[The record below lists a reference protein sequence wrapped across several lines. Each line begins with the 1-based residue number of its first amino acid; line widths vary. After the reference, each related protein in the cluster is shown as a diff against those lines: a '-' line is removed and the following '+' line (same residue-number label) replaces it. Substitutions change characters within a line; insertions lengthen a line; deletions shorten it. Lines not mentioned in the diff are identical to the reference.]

1 MKAKWFLM
9 CGLVAAI
16 TILSGCVQN
25 GVRQEQSTVT
35 VSGVGTVSIEPDMV
49 RMTVSMSKV
58 ESTTRLAQEAVGRMA
73 GQVLAILKE
82 AGIED
87 KDIQTASL
95 RFNPEYQW
103 RNNRSVLVGQR
114 AEQSIDFAVRGIG
127 EDAEKVARL
136 IDRLSGIDGIMLNQ
150 IDFGVADN
158 TEHFVRSRELAFEKA
173 IHKAEQYAGLSGL
186 KVGRV
191 LSLSEDGTNP
201 AAPLYRA
208 AASNMFKEEVAMD
221 AASTVL
227 PSGQMEI
234 TTRISVVFLL
244 E

>member
-1 MKAKWFLM
+1 MKAKHFLV
-9 CGLVAAI
+9 CGLAAAAMA
-16 TILSGCVQN
+16 LSGCVQKS
-25 GVRQEQSTVT
+25 VRQEPSTVT
-35 VSGVGTVSIEPDMV
+35 VSGVGTVSVAPDMV
-49 RMTVSMSKV
+49 SMSVSMSKL
-58 ESTTRLAQEAVGRMA
+58 ERTTRLAQEAVGRMA
-73 GQVLAILKE
+73 AQVLAILKE

-103 RNNRSVLVGQR
+103 QNNRSVLTGQR
-114 AEQSIDFAVRGIG
+114 AEQGIDFSVRGIG

-136 IDRLSGIDGIMLNQ
+136 IDRLSGIDGIMMNR

-158 TEHFVRSRELAFEKA
+158 TEHFAGSRELAFQKA
-173 IHKAEQYAGLSGL
+173 MQKAEQYAALSGL

-191 LSLSEDGTNP
+191 LSLSEDGASP
-201 AAPLYRA
+201 AAPLYRSA
-208 AASNMFKEEVAMD
+208 TVNMFKEEVMMD

-234 TTRISVVFLL
+234 TARISAVFLL